1 MDLDQFTDRLLERFS
16 GPISQQVFIRIQSDP
31 VLMREY
37 FTLVEKHGVS
47 EVNGF
52 IADRIRE
59 EMETEAA

>member
-1 MDLDQFTDRLLERFS
+1 MDLNQFTNRLLERFS

-37 FTLVEKHGVS
+37 FALVDKHGVS
-47 EVNGF
+47 EVNGH

-59 EMETEAA
+59 GMESQAA

>member
-1 MDLDQFTDRLLERFS
+1 MDLNQFVDRLLERFS

-37 FTLVEKHGVS
+37 FALVKAHGVS

-59 EMETEAA
+59 NLESQAA